1 MKAAVFNKY
10 GANNVVEVRDVPVPE
25 YGPADVL
32 IRVRAASVNPV
43 DWKVRS
49 GQARLM
55 TGSRF
60 PKVLGNECS
69 GTVAAVGSSV
79 RTFTVGQPVI
89 GWPSIRGLG
98 AFAEY
103 CRVPETAV
111 YPKAASIPFE
121 HGACLPIAGLTAL
134 QALRDKGQVTY
145 TRTVLI
151 NGAAGGVGHFAV
163 QIAKIFGAEVTGVCS
178 TTNNEFVRGLGA
190 DHIVDHTRED
200 FTRGEARY
208 DIIFDAVAK
217 RSFNECKRVLSRR
230 GIYISTLPSA
240 AVLLNQYFT
249 GYLFS
254 RKAWSVWVR
263 PSGPDLVWMENQVAA
278 GKLKVS
284 VDRIYRL
291 DQVQEALAYSEAGK
305 ARGKIVLEI
314 AP

>member
-1 MKAAVFNKY
+1 MKAAVFTKY
-10 GANNVVEVRDVPVPE
+10 GPNNVVAVRDMPVPE
-25 YGPADVL
+25 CGPGDVL

-69 GTVAAVGSSV
+69 GTIAEAGSSV
-79 RTFTVGQPVI
+79 RTFTVGEPVI
-89 GWPSIRGLG
+89 GWPGIRGLG

-111 YPKAASIPFE
+111 YPIAQSIPFD
-121 HGACLPIAGLTAL
+121 HAACLPIAGLTAL

-145 TRTVLI
+145 TSKVLI

-178 TTNNEFVRGLGA
+178 TENREFVRGLGA
-190 DHIVDHTRED
+190 DHVVDRTGED
-200 FTRGEARY
+200 FTRGGARY

-217 RSFNECKRVLSRR
+217 RSFGQCKKVLARR

-240 AVLLNQYFT
+240 GVLLNQYFT
-249 GYLFS
+249 GYFFS

-263 PSGPDLVWMENQVAA
+263 PSGPDLAWMVNQVAA
-278 GKLKVS
+278 GRLRVS
-284 VDRIYRL
+284 IDRKYRL
-291 DQVQEALAYSEAGK
+291 DQVPEALAYSEAGK
-305 ARGKIVLEI
+305 ARGKVVLEI
-314 AP
+314 GP